1 MFIYAFSY
9 NYCYFFTKMT
19 INMVNTCVIDDE
31 GGQAHGNE
39 LQEFPHCVKL
49 YCHGYIKLRKLKF
62 RLHVTV

>member
-1 MFIYAFSY
+1 
-9 NYCYFFTKMT
+9 MT

-49 YCHGYIKLRKLKF
+49 YCHGYIKLSN
-62 RLHVTV
+62 T